1 MNPAPSPTQR
11 DPAQVRGMFDA
22 IAPRYDALN
31 HLLSLGLDF
40 GWRARLVREMGL
52 SPGAK
57 LLDVCAGTGDL
68 ALAFRGTKA
77 VGCDFSLGMLG
88 RGKAKGLTAAAGDA
102 LRLPFKDGS
111 FDAAVCAFGFR
122 NTSDWALAARELARV
137 ARPGG
142 RVGILDFG
150 MPEGALSGPYRF
162 YLRSILPKLAGLL
175 SRRGA
180 YEYLQASV
188 EHFHRTADVPGLLKA
203 AGCSDVRRIPLTM
216 GTAVIWTGVRGPG
229 CAASPASSR
238 PSSAS

>member
-1 MNPAPSPTQR
+1 MNPAPSPTER
-11 DPAQVRGMFDA
+11 DPAAVRGMFDS

-31 HLLSLGLDF
+31 HLLSFGLDF

-52 SPGAK
+52 PPDAR

-68 ALAFRGTKA
+68 ALAFREVKP

-88 RGKAKGLTAAAGDA
+88 IGKAKGLSAVAGDA
-102 LRLPFKDGS
+102 LRLPFRDGA

-122 NTSDWALAARELARV
+122 NTSDWAQAAREFVRV

-142 RVGILDFG
+142 KVGILDFG
-150 MPEGALSGPYRF
+150 MPEGVLSGPYRF
-162 YLRSILPKLAGLL
+162 YLRSVLPKLAGLL
-175 SRRGA
+175 SQRGA

-203 AGCSDVRRIPLTM
+203 AGCPEVRRIPMTM
-216 GTAVIWTGVRGPG
+216 GTAVIWVG
-229 CAASPASSR
+229 SR
-238 PSSAS
+238 